1 MSFDSFQNNNNHKIF
16 YEFPEHPIEKPQ
28 IPPISNTD
36 RFSRLGFKIAT
47 AFLLAFITPFA
58 EYLGTVG
65 IQYLEHYRYHKFPL
79 AYVEPVTEKTSPK
92 EAEKPSQD
100 SENLEI
106 ELASKPKNQTKKN
119 RKSKTE

>member
-1 MSFDSFQNNNNHKIF
+1 MSFNNFQNNNNHKIF

-28 IPPISNTD
+28 IPPINNAD
-36 RFSRLGFKIAT
+36 RISRLGFKVAT

-79 AYVEPVTEKTSPK
+79 AYIEPESKQK